1 MKSVAMDPPVAD
13 VDDTAAFMAAARS
26 FKLEK
31 EYGKPPAVTDDA
43 STEQEGSRAA
53 FEATEGT
60 DVPTTY
66 TPDEPMG
73 TLVL

>member
-31 EYGKPPAVTDDA
+31 EYDKPPAVSEDA
-43 STEQEGSRAA
+43 SSEREGSQAP
-53 FEATEGT
+53 FETTEDT

-66 TPDEPMG
+66 TYDEPIG
-73 TLVL
+73 TLSL